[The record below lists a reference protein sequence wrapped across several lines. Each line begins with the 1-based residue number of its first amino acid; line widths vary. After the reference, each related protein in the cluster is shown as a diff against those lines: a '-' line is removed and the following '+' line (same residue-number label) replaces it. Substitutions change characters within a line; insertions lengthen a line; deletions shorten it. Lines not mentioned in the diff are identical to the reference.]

1 MATDFAAV
9 VMAAGLGTRMKSA
22 TPKHLHPL
30 LGRRLVDWVVAAVR
44 PLGPDPLVVVLS
56 PEAAGALEG
65 VEVAVQER
73 PLGTGDSLRSA
84 RKSVGDARTL
94 LVVSGDHPRISPE
107 LLRRFVEEH
116 RSSGARSQRAL
127 VRASR
132 PARLRPGR
140 PRRRRPPR
148 GDRRGCRRRR
158 RAAGDSRGQL
168 LHLRLRDCEAM
179 ACSGTDRA
187 GERSRRAL
195 PDGRRSLARRGR
207 GGSRRVQGSGCR

>member
-9 VMAAGLGTRMKSA
+9 VMAAGLGTRMKST

-73 PLGTGDSLRSA
+73 ALGTGDSLRSA

-94 LVVSGDHPRISPE
+94 LIVSGDHPRISPE

-116 RSSGARSQRAL
+116 RSSGAAATCSRSSLPTRSLTAGSSATPTA
-127 VRASR
+127 ASR
-132 PARLRPGR
+132 RSSRMPTQTTSSGRFERSTPPSTSSRLRSYGLFSN
-140 PRRRRPPR
+140 
-148 GDRRGCRRRR
+148 G
-158 RAAGDSRGQL
+158 S
-168 LHLRLRDCEAM
+168 
-179 ACSGTDRA
+179 
-187 GERSRRAL
+187 SRRTLKA
-195 PDGRRSLARRGR
+195 S
-207 GGSRRVQGSGCR
+207 ST